1 MKRKPRDPKESF
13 FAEGAGYRA
22 AIAGVLIGT
31 LTLVAFY
38 IGVKEHGFAV
48 SEVINNESEEALKAL
63 TYGRTMAFIVL
74 TVSQLFYSLTMRNN
88 KKTIFEV
95 GFFKNKFLI
104 LSIIIGIAL
113 QVGLTSI
120 PEIARIFKVTQ
131 LSFTDWDIVII
142 FALIPFLINEI
153 IKIISRKIK

>member
-1 MKRKPRDPKESF
+1 
-13 FAEGAGYRA
+13 
-22 AIAGVLIGT
+22 
-31 LTLVAFY
+31 
-38 IGVKEHGFAV
+38 
-48 SEVINNESEEALKAL
+48 
-63 TYGRTMAFIVL
+63 MAFIVL
-74 TVSQLFYSLTMRNN
+74 TVSQLFYSLTMRNS

-131 LSFTDWDIVII
+131 LSFTDWDIVFI

-153 IKIISRKIK
+153 IKIVSRKVK